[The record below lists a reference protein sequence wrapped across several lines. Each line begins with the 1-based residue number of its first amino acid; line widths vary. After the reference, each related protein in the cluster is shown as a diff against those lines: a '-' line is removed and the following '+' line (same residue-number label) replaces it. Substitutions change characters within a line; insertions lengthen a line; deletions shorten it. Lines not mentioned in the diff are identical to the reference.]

1 MFYLTFN
8 NLSQYKKAFRGFD
21 ELCALLLSKN
31 ADVNA
36 KTHDQGYSA
45 LMFAAIS
52 NHQKTVSILLE
63 HGADIDYTNMIGR
76 TASQMAS
83 FVNSNECVE
92 LINNFLSKSSLEY
105 YTEIR
110 SINDTEP
117 KLPKGEC
124 VDELHKLLISTSDYS
139 PVRVLKAIKFS
150 NNNLLVENMNRI
162 INTLDAFITK
172 SFKTENV
179 ECPND
184 ILAFK
189 LHFHKYLF
197 EFLSKTIQNFEKKF
211 PEEEK
216 NSLISKSFEFCFKQL
231 LLKEE
236 LPDKKYFFELF
247 QEKFLRE
254 SIRNFPYK
262 ECSLI
267 QQMVTI
273 LSRTQMG
280 VHPSALYV
288 ITSCL
293 NGQRFNQNFESN
305 DTTLK
310 KSILECETCK
320 KKSVEAKWCTHCKK
334 VAYCD
339 QFCQKLDWSWHK
351 KQIYKDDQK

>member
-1 MFYLTFN
+1 
-8 NLSQYKKAFRGFD
+8 
-21 ELCALLLSKN
+21 LCALLLSKK

-52 NHQKTVSILLE
+52 NHQKTVTLLLE
-63 HGADIDYTNMIGR
+63 HGADVDYTNMIGR

-92 LINNFLSKSSLEY
+92 LINNFISKSSLEY

-139 PVRVLKAIKFS
+139 PVRILKSIKLS
-150 NNNLLVENMNRI
+150 KNNVLVENLTRI
-162 INTLDAFITK
+162 MSALDAFITK
-172 SFKTENV
+172 TFKTENV

-189 LHFHKYLF
+189 LHYHKFIF
-197 EFLSKTIQNFEKKF
+197 EFLNKTVKNLEIKF
-211 PEEEK
+211 PQEEK
-216 NSLISKSFEFCFKQL
+216 NVLLSKSFDLCFKQL

-236 LPDKKYFFELF
+236 QSTKKVFFQLF

-254 SIRNFPYK
+254 SIRSFPYK
-262 ECSLI
+262 ESSLI

-280 VHPSALYV
+280 DHPSALYV

-293 NGQRFNQNFESN
+293 NGQRLNQSFETNESES
-305 DTTLK
+305 K
-310 KSILECETCK
+310 KAILECETCK
-320 KKSVEAKWCTHCKK
+320 KKSDDAKWCTHCKK

-351 KQIYKDDQK
+351 KQVYESNEKIDN